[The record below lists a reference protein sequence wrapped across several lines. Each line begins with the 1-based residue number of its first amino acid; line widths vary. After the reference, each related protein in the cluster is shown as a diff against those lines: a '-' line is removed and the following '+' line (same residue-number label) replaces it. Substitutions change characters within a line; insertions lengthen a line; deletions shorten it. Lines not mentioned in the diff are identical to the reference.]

1 LIRFFIFVIFLGI
14 SLFALEDTSS
24 SLTKQRIEVMELK
37 KQLNNFYNEKES
49 EYQQRKKELES
60 IISQI
65 EKEKNKIQKLRD
77 ENLEILNSIKQEV
90 ENKTTKI
97 YNAMK
102 PKNAADIFNQMIAE
116 GKIDD
121 VFDIMIKL
129 KENNV
134 TQIMKFLSLSNASL
148 LTEKFKRFNA
158 ENLKKE

>member
-1 LIRFFIFVIFLGI
+1 MSKFFLFFIFSGI

-77 ENLEILNSIKQEV
+77 ENIETLNSIKQYRDW
-90 ENKTTKI
+90 K
-97 YNAMK
+97 
-102 PKNAADIFNQMIAE
+102 
-116 GKIDD
+116 
-121 VFDIMIKL
+121 
-129 KENNV
+129 
-134 TQIMKFLSLSNASL
+134 QIGRAHV
-148 LTEKFKRFNA
+148 
-158 ENLKKE
+158 